1 MKNKIKNYLLFPFDV
16 IFLIFFI
23 LISKLTKK
31 NYNQS
36 VPILIRL
43 FCVTGGVSNYVV
55 SLLTRTKIKKK
66 NKPHHEFKD
75 LEFSEINDN
84 LNNNGYYLFEN
95 FLSKHDCEKL
105 ENYTLNN
112 SLIAKSD
119 SNLNSTKEVF
129 FDASNPHSV
138 IYEMKNDKILRSE
151 IAQNLLF
158 NKFIYQVATNYFRST
173 PFFDHISLAI
183 SGKSDKPDSEAAQ
196 MFHFDLDKPKWLKFF
211 IYLNDVD
218 ENNGPH
224 FFIPKTHKNFAIKS
238 EIRAQGYKRIDDKTI
253 SKYYPNIKEMKGKSG
268 TLLIE
273 DTRGLHKGS
282 VVKKNYR
289 CIALLQFNN
298 SNFGSQTSQ
307 YNLNVIKKDNLEFYN
322 SNIYSFSNLNIIK

>member
-16 IFLIFFI
+16 LLLIFFVI
-23 LISKLTKK
+23 IFKFTKK
-31 NYNQS
+31 NYNRS
-36 VPILIRL
+36 VPILVRL
-43 FCVTGGVSNYVV
+43 FCVTGGLSNDVV
-55 SLLTRTKIKKK
+55 SFLTQSKIKKK
-66 NKPHHEFKD
+66 VEPQ
-75 LEFSEINDN
+75 LEYKNIKFSDINES
-84 LNNNGYYLFEN
+84 LNNNGYYLFKD
-95 FLSKHDCEKL
+95 FLSSDVCEKL
-105 ENYTLNN
+105 ENYILNN
-112 SLIAKSD
+112 SLVTKGDKNSD
-119 SNLNSTKEVF
+119 TSKEVF
-129 FDASNPHSV
+129 FDVSNSKNV
-138 IYEMKNDKILRSE
+138 LYEMKKNKILRSE

-158 NKFIYQVATNYFRST
+158 NKFFYQVAENYFKST

-183 SGKSDKPDSEAAQ
+183 SAKSIKPDSEAAQ

-224 FFIPKTHKNFAIKS
+224 FFIPKTHKNFGIKNV
-238 EIRAQGYKRIDDKTI
+238 IREKGYSRIDDEII
-253 SKYYPNIKEMKGKSG
+253 SKYYSDIREIKGKRG

-298 SNFGSQTSQ
+298 SNFGSE
-307 YNLNVIKKDNLEFYN
+307 NLKYKLKIMKKNNLEFYN
-322 SNIYSFSNLNIIK
+322 SNKNTFSNLNIIE